1 MKRQCPPKFT
11 SLGYSKRSM
20 NGGPLAQIPERN
32 EGKEKCS
39 ETIVTT
45 SFYDE
50 KNACFRWEYLAPCG
64 RIFCV
69 SPSVGTNLTGR
80 LPWVQLWNYWDPLW
94 KMIKPPKAFNCH
106 GKFMFFYK
114 TEWSNYQLHSCSCF
128 MAYPET
134 VFHISAELSFNLSGN
149 INNIKLKPNAM
160 KIGLT

>member
-32 EGKEKCS
+32 EGKETCS

-106 GKFMFFYK
+106 GKFMFFF
-114 TEWSNYQLHSCSCF
+114 T
-128 MAYPET
+128 
-134 VFHISAELSFNLSGN
+134 
-149 INNIKLKPNAM
+149 KPNEATTSCIHVLVSWLIL
-160 KIGLT
+160 KQFSIFLLSYRSTSLET